1 VPVISKNVFFGR
13 ERELKQLQ
21 RLRSTVKDKV
31 ISRFSV
37 VSGRHR
43 IGKTRLILEA
53 QPSSEDMPTI
63 YAYINSHL
71 NAASNL
77 EDFSESLRE
86 CFGWPRPRRFLNF
99 EDALLEV
106 FEVAKQRPITLVLD
120 EFQNFGRVEPSF
132 YGTL

>member
-1 VPVISKNVFFGR
+1 MPVISKNVFFGR

-53 QPSSEDMPTI
+53 LPFVKKQQI
-63 YAYINSHL
+63 YRTPFDIC
-71 NAASNL
+71 
-77 EDFSESLRE
+77 SL
-86 CFGWPRPRRFLNF
+86 
-99 EDALLEV
+99 
-106 FEVAKQRPITLVLD
+106 
-120 EFQNFGRVEPSF
+120 
-132 YGTL
+132 